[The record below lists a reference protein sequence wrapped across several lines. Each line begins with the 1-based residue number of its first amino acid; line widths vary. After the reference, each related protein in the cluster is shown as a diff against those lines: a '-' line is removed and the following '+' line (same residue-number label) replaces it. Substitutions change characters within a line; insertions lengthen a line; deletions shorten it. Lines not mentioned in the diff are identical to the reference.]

1 MNQREIRSCGFLRA
15 LQKKVRDKD
24 VCNSLGIPGNGRTHH
39 RLRRDLRR
47 SRSLDTELLRDANY
61 PRRYVTIDRWVSAEA
76 YNSFQREWQ
85 EEYKELDTRCERLM
99 ERETFL
105 GTFLSVHSGG

>member
-1 MNQREIRSCGFLRA
+1 MYVILWEYLVKAEHITDFEEIYSAAGAWAQLFR
-15 LQKKVRDKD
+15 KH
-24 VCNSLGIPGNGRTHH
+24 PGYRG
-39 RLRRDLRR
+39 
-47 SRSLDTELLRDANY
+47 TELLRDANY
-61 PRRYVTIDRWVSAEA
+61 PRRYVTIDRWVSTEA